1 MKENKFYYLIRTII
15 IFVCYMF
22 YANIISKIFSLIG
35 LNNSV
40 NSMFVGDLIFFITI
54 IFIYK
59 DSLKKK
65 FDIFKNEYSTKNK
78 IWVVVKWIL
87 IIFAVNMLIVLFKK
101 LLGLHINNVLDENS
115 MAVLQLFDISFVY
128 SLFKTL
134 IFAPI
139 AEELL
144 FKESIRDVVK
154 NDIAF
159 VLISS
164 SIYTAMNFMYASTDI
179 LFLELIKYFMFSLIL
194 SLAYIKNKDNI
205 IIVMFIKFFYNLL
218 PTLIL
223 IATMIAGVSI

>member
-1 MKENKFYYLIRTII
+1 MKDKKNYYLIKTII
-15 IFVCYMF
+15 IFVCYVF
-22 YANIISKIFSLIG
+22 YANIINRIFSLIG
-35 LNNSV
+35 INNSV
-40 NSMFVGDLIFFITI
+40 NSMFTGDLIFFIVM

-59 DSLKKK
+59 DKLKEN
-65 FDIFKNEYSTKNK
+65 FANFKNEYSTKNK
-78 IWVVVKWIL
+78 IVLIIKWIL
-87 IIFAVNMLIVLFKK
+87 ILFGINMLIVLLKK
-101 LLGLHINNVLDENS
+101 ILGLNINNVLDENS

-144 FKESIRDVVK
+144 FKQSIRDVVK

-164 SIYTAMNFMYASTDI
+164 SIYTAMNFMYASTGI

-194 SLAYIKNKDNI
+194 SLVYIKNNDNI
-205 IIVMFIKFFYNLL
+205 IIIMFIKFFYNLF
-218 PTLIL
+218 PTLLL
-223 IATMIAGVSI
+223 IATILLGVSI